1 MKNREVKLDEGQRD
15 EISLVLSYSFRFYVH
30 LGLSVNRIRCVLC
43 VRGGEERS
51 TEPSVRREMEEET
64 EEWE

>member
-1 MKNREVKLDEGQRD
+1 VKNREVKLDAGQRD
-15 EISLVLSYSFRFYVH
+15 EISLVLFNSIRFYVH

-51 TEPSVRREMEEET
+51 TEPSVRREIEKEA